1 MARSTRPIIQDD
13 IFQARYVVG
22 GALSPDGASAVYVLS
37 ETLGKGDEERQA
49 TSLWQVSTRGGRS
62 RRLTGEA
69 GDDSNPRFAPDGRS
83 VYFLSTR
90 SNVPQIY
97 RIALDG
103 GEADRLTDLPQGV
116 GAFDLSPDGKTLAFS
131 ALAAPPPPPGPNDH
145 KRIARAWF
153 RMDGMGYLQDL
164 GQALYLMPSR
174 GGKAKAVTEHD
185 GVILGLAW
193 SPNGSRIACLVTGM
207 AHHEFMQGRLRIVEV
222 AGGKQE
228 TLADGQ
234 VIMNFFW
241 CNDEKLG
248 YLAPPAGNL
257 SRQSQLFV
265 IGVKGKRARSRTE
278 GSGLAVGALFQV
290 NSPAARTMA
299 RPVVAADG
307 ATVCLPVAVGGESR
321 IYRFSISGARRYEE
335 VLGGERIV
343 TTLDGNNRHLLLA
356 VQSPDT
362 PPELALFD
370 LDSGAERALTGHNR
384 RWRTKIRWPELERV
398 TAQVSRGIEVEGWV
412 LKPPG
417 ATPPYK
423 TILYIHGGPHA
434 GFGLSFNADFQE
446 LAGAGYALAFCN
458 PRGSTGY
465 GDAFSTAIIGRWGKL
480 EHKDFD
486 AFLDALVEAGIA
498 DPDRLGVTGVS
509 GGGHLSA
516 WLIGNSRRFKAAVPE
531 QGVYNMFSMWGVSD
545 AGRHLIAL
553 EMDGEPHRIPERY
566 WELSPLA
573 HAHKCRTPTLLI
585 QGEDDLRCPMQ
596 QAEELFTA
604 MEHAGCRV
612 ELLRLNNCPHGMEL
626 AGPPPLRRYRM
637 NAMLEWFD
645 AHIE

>member
-1 MARSTRPIIQDD
+1 M
-13 IFQARYVVG
+13 
-22 GALSPDGASAVYVLS
+22 
-37 ETLGKGDEERQA
+37 
-49 TSLWQVSTRGGRS
+49 
-62 RRLTGEA
+62 TG
-69 GDDSNPRFAPDGRS
+69 
-83 VYFLSTR
+83 TC
-90 SNVPQIY
+90 
-97 RIALDG
+97 
-103 GEADRLTDLPQGV
+103 
-116 GAFDLSPDGKTLAFS
+116 
-131 ALAAPPPPPGPNDH
+131 
-145 KRIARAWF
+145 W
-153 RMDGMGYLQDL
+153 
-164 GQALYLMPSR
+164 
-174 GGKAKAVTEHD
+174 
-185 GVILGLAW
+185 
-193 SPNGSRIACLVTGM
+193 
-207 AHHEFMQGRLRIVEV
+207 
-222 AGGKQE
+222 
-228 TLADGQ
+228 
-234 VIMNFFW
+234 
-241 CNDEKLG
+241 
-248 YLAPPAGNL
+248 
-257 SRQSQLFV
+257 
-265 IGVKGKRARSRTE
+265 
-278 GSGLAVGALFQV
+278 
-290 NSPAARTMA
+290 
-299 RPVVAADG
+299 
-307 ATVCLPVAVGGESR
+307 
-321 IYRFSISGARRYEE
+321 
-335 VLGGERIV
+335 
-343 TTLDGNNRHLLLA
+343 LA

-384 RWRTKIRWPELERV
+384 RWRTKIRSPELERV

-417 ATPPYK
+417 ANPPYK

-486 AFLDALVEAGIA
+486 AFARCPGRGRHRRPGPA
-498 DPDRLGVTGVS
+498 RR
-509 GGGHLSA
+509 H
-516 WLIGNSRRFKAAVPE
+516 RRFRRRPPVRLVDRQFAAL
-531 QGVYNMFSMWGVSD
+531 QGPRCRNRAVYNMFSMWGVSD

-637 NAMLEWFD
+637 QCHARVVRCPYRMSRRVEANFLD
-645 AHIE
+645 SPVRPTVNT